1 MPLYALCMEYLFV
14 REDCFYSLQLPLEG
28 HDEKEVIL
36 AHVVANPGT
45 KRVENLLTG
54 EVIFE
59 EKE

>member
-1 MPLYALCMEYLFV
+1 MEYLFI